1 MRANIIRKLIE
12 VEPPA
17 VHLNF
22 KFANQINTKQEPKNG
37 PYDPD
42 NGDDCDSVQN
52 EPDGLGEGADPAML
66 EQAKFLGLVADQSLV
81 ETIAW
86 CKHVPGFLE
95 LSADDQLCLIY
106 NSWTDILILNVAFKS
121 VSQLKDDEPSQN
133 FSSVTF
139 AADTSLD
146 SELLRDKAHLL
157 KFVEFS
163 LTTIYRVHQAK
174 LCAEEKALLK
184 AMTLCCPD
192 ALKLSAAGDV
202 ERMQDQLHDALRD
215 FVSSRYPN
223 DKNRLFK
230 LVMILPTARTAG
242 CKFLELLQKIE
253 TSDILHRI
261 ENGEKVSP
269 YLFMEMLP
277 NNS

>member
-1 MRANIIRKLIE
+1 
-12 VEPPA
+12 
-17 VHLNF
+17 
-22 KFANQINTKQEPKNG
+22 
-37 PYDPD
+37 
-42 NGDDCDSVQN
+42 
-52 EPDGLGEGADPAML
+52 
-66 EQAKFLGLVADQSLV
+66 
-81 ETIAW
+81 
-86 CKHVPGFLE
+86 
-95 LSADDQLCLIY
+95 
-106 NSWTDILILNVAFKS
+106 
-121 VSQLKDDEPSQN
+121 
-133 FSSVTF
+133 
-139 AADTSLD
+139 
-146 SELLRDKAHLL
+146 
-157 KFVEFS
+157 
-163 LTTIYRVHQAK
+163 
-174 LCAEEKALLK
+174 
-184 AMTLCCPD
+184 MTLCCPD